1 MTPLLS
7 VRDLHVHYLTRSSRI
22 NRKAI
27 ALRAV
32 DGVSFDL
39 QPGEILGL
47 VGESGCGKSTL
58 ARALIRLIE
67 PVRGNIYFEGTDI
80 LSLRKRALRE
90 IRKAMQIVFQDPYAS
105 LNPRMT
111 VGELIAEPWIIHPDI
126 APSDKQQVIGSL
138 LSRVG
143 LDPRDALRYPHQ
155 FSGGQRQ
162 RIVIARALALRPRVL
177 ICDEPTSALDVSVQ
191 AQVMNL
197 LQDIQRDFDFASIFI
212 SHDLSVIRHIAN
224 RVAVM
229 YLGRIVE
236 LGTVQDVFHN
246 PTHPYT
252 QALLSAAPVPDPS
265 RKNRRRRIILAGEV
279 DSAAST
285 AGGCRFRSRCWK
297 AAELCASEEPL
308 LHPVSTSDQLSACHF
323 AESGEVEPSIKID
336 NGSR

>member
-1 MTPLLS
+1 MTSLLS

-22 NRKAI
+22 NRKAVV
-27 ALRAV
+27 LRAV

-58 ARALIRLIE
+58 ARAVIRLIE

-111 VGELIAEPWIIHPDI
+111 VGELIGEPWIIHPDI
-126 APSDKQQVIGSL
+126 APSDKQQAIGSL

-162 RIVIARALALRPRVL
+162 RIVIARALALRPRLL

-265 RKNRRRRIILAGEV
+265 RKNRRRIILAGEV
-279 DSAAST
+279 DSAANT

-297 AAELCASEEPL
+297 AAELCVSEEPL
-308 LHPVSTSDQLSACHF
+308 LHPVATPDQLSACHF
-323 AESGEVEPSIKID
+323 AESGEFAPSAKID